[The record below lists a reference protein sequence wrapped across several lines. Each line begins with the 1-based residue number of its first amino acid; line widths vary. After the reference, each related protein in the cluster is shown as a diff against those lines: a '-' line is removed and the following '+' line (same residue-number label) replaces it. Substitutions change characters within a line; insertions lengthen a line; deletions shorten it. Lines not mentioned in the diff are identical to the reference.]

1 MMISIRKQPAS
12 RPSAASFLLLLTI
25 CVVALQCSQ
34 PRRVAH
40 SEGRGSSPEI
50 RTDHLEALRQE
61 AAERVP
67 PAEEGTFLTPDLV
80 DLSAVG
86 ANFKFD
92 IRYATRNNFM
102 GEVMYT
108 RPAAYLQRPA
118 ALALA
123 AASHELSSR
132 GLGLLVFDAYRPWAV
147 TWLFWEATPVE
158 KRSYVANPSRGSRHN
173 RGCAVDLTL
182 YDLKTG
188 KMLPMPSGYDD
199 FSERAHQDFSG
210 GSDEE
215 RKNRLILRE
224 AMEKEDFLPY
234 RYEWWHFDYA
244 EWQQY
249 PILNLP
255 FEQLA
260 GD

>member
-1 MMISIRKQPAS
+1 L
-12 RPSAASFLLLLTI
+12 AASFLLLLAV
-25 CVVALQCSQ
+25 CAVALQCGQ
-34 PRRVAH
+34 PRKVAT
-40 SEGRGSSPEI
+40 SEARGSSSEI
-50 RTDHLEALRQE
+50 RTDHLDALRRQ
-61 AAERVP
+61 AADQVP
-67 PAEEGTFLTPDLV
+67 PSEEGTFLEPDLV
-80 DLSAVG
+80 DLSAMG

-92 IRYATRNNFM
+92 IRYAGRNNFM

-123 AASHELSSR
+123 AASQELSER
-132 GLGLLVFDAYRPWAV
+132 GLGLLIFDAYRPWAV

-158 KRSYVANPSRGSRHN
+158 KRNYVADPSKGSRHN

-182 YDLKTG
+182 YDLRTG
-188 KMLPMPSGYDD
+188 AALPMPSGYDD

-215 RKNRLILRE
+215 RQNRLILRE
-224 AMEKEDFLPY
+224 AMEKQGFLPY

-244 EWQQY
+244 EWRQY
-249 PILNLP
+249 PVLNRS
-255 FEQLA
+255 FEELA